1 MQEQREAFSYTYSAK
16 EQEEIKK
23 IREKYQKKNPEEDK
37 MEQLRRL
44 DQSVTQK
51 GTMTALILGIV
62 GTLLLGVGMCG
73 CMVWAGIWFVPGI
86 IVGVVGIA
94 LIAAAYP
101 MFIRI
106 TRQERER
113 IAPEIIRLTEELLK

>member
-1 MQEQREAFSYTYSAK
+1 MQDQREALSYTYSAK